1 MQELIRHI
9 DYLLAR
15 HDCVI
20 VPGIGAFIASTKAAA
35 ISADGVMTPPG
46 RVLAFNPAINH
57 NDGLLAS
64 SYALK
69 MQASMEEAGKAL
81 AADVSDMRRTLEND
95 GRVAVGRHGTLMID
109 DGSFSFMAADKP
121 QWLPEIKLRSIIDMA
136 RDDSN
141 TSEIQSS
148 IAKSERIGSALRKLK
163 IAASIAVILALG
175 FVLSTPA
182 PIDNAQFAS
191 PVVEQFRLKA
201 PGPERILRQP
211 GQQSGTLMMQAVADC
226 QAIITADTAGINA
239 YKAEIR
245 HKAEA
250 AHRQETEAAATRHAD
265 EGRYCLVVA
274 SLNNGEEAGK
284 FLSANN
290 AMPLHVLEK
299 DGRYRIYA
307 ISGNSI
313 NEVKKLANESDLY
326 SRFPGAWVCR
336 K

>member
-1 MQELIRHI
+1 I
-9 DYLLAR
+9 
-15 HDCVI
+15 
-20 VPGIGAFIASTKAAA
+20 
-35 ISADGVMTPPG
+35 MTPPG

-64 SYALK
+64 SYALR
-69 MQASMEEAGKAL
+69 MQLPVEEAGKAL
-81 AADVSDMRRTLEND
+81 AADVSDMRHALESD
-95 GRVAVGRHGTLMID
+95 GRVTIGRHGDLMLD
-109 DGSFSFMAADKP
+109 NGSYSFIAADKP

-136 RDDSN
+136 RDDSKAA
-141 TSEIQSS
+141 EMQSA

-175 FVLSTPA
+175 FVLSTPT

-211 GQQSGTLMMQAVADC
+211 GQQSGTLMMQAPADC
-226 QAIITADTAGINA
+226 QAVIMADTAGINA
-239 YKAEIR
+239 YKAELR
-245 HKAEA
+245 QKAETA
-250 AHRQETEAAATRHAD
+250 RRQKTEAAATRQAS

-274 SLNNGEEAGK
+274 SLNNGEEARK
-284 FLSANN
+284 FLSANSS
-290 AMPLHVLEK
+290 MPLHVLEK
-299 DGRYRIYA
+299 DGHYRIYA

-313 NEVKKLANESDLY
+313 GEVKNLANESGLL